1 MLRHGA
7 EAERAKKYTTFV
19 KNNITMKER
28 YISPLTEPLELRLEE
43 GVLQA
48 LSGGQFGGDQEA
60 GSPLTEDPIIIF

>member
-1 MLRHGA
+1 MSVQR
-7 EAERAKKYTTFV
+7 EV
-19 KNNITMKER
+19 
-28 YISPLTEPLELRLEE
+28 YISPITEPLELRLEE